1 MDQAPDKKNHLFFEA
16 NFYPGILVEAH
27 ATISK
32 LLLLDYK
39 EQHYWCI

>member
-1 MDQAPDKKNHLFFEA
+1 MQYGR
-16 NFYPGILVEAH
+16 NFYSGILVEAH

-39 EQHYWCI
+39 GSIAWYDNKEQHYWCI